1 MFLSR
6 RQGREAL
13 AELAPPAVCRSTTHT
28 PVWDTQHTHTH
39 HTARKTRGTRAI
51 ADTHPRASWRAAPAG
66 RARAR
71 PRPPAP
77 PAPRRRTSTRA
88 AAHPRGERPH
98 RTTRNMKGRR
108 ICISQTRTC
117 GPLSHVSF
125 MKPLPLAL
133 LAGRGPGPVVRN
145 DWCGRPTTCAHTCR
159 ADRAGAPY
167 ARDRLAAPHAS
178 APSLSP
184 SSSASSHRSSSIAS
198 LISSISAAS
207 LPLSSTRS
215 YSEARRHPGRVKDA
229 PARSHAREVASAPR
243 AAAPPRG

>member
-1 MFLSR
+1 M
-6 RQGREAL
+6 
-13 AELAPPAVCRSTTHT
+13 THAK
-28 PVWDTQHTHTH
+28 Q
-39 HTARKTRGTRAI
+39 RGTRAI
-51 ADTHPRASWRAAPAG
+51 ADTHPRASWRAVPAG

-77 PAPRRRTSTRA
+77 PAPRRRTSTLEQRA
-88 AAHPRGERPH
+88 PAARDQTGD

-108 ICISQTRTC
+108 TCISQTRTC

-215 YSEARRHPGRVKDA
+215 YSEPRRHPGRVKDA

>member
-1 MFLSR
+1 MCVFLSR

-13 AELAPPAVCRSTTHT
+13 AELAPPAVCRSTTRT
-28 PVWDTQHTHTH
+28 RTGVTT
-39 HTARKTRGTRAI
+39 RKTKRY
-51 ADTHPRASWRAAPAG
+51 
-66 RARAR
+66 ARDRSA
-71 PRPPAP
+71 
-77 PAPRRRTSTRA
+77 
-88 AAHPRGERPH
+88 E
-98 RTTRNMKGRR
+98 TTRNMKGRR
-108 ICISQTRTC
+108 TCISQTRTC